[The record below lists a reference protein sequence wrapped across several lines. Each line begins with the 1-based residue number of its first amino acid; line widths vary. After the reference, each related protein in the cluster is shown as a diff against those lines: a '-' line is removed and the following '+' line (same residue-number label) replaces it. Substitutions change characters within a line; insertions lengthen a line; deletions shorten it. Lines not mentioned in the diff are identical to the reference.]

1 MKELFKKYAG
11 RVPETD
17 RPYSQWEP
25 QPPPPPKIVKLITRK
40 PLVAGRCS
48 VLLRRRIFGRRW
60 CGSLLGP
67 ARPARQ
73 ARRVHRVL
81 AMHSVAV
88 DADSV

>member
-40 PLVAGRCS
+40 PLVADDEEVKANVRARS
-48 VLLRRRIFGRRW
+48 AKLRV
-60 CGSLLGP
+60 CEKL
-67 ARPARQ
+67 
-73 ARRVHRVL
+73 
-81 AMHSVAV
+81 
-88 DADSV
+88 